1 MAEPKGLIPVLNNQE
16 ASDQRALR
24 DQARAGTDALKRT
37 EGEDQFENNL
47 SGYIRKSWQEA
58 KRSKFIV
65 EEQMLK
71 NLRQIAGVYEPDM
84 LTAIMEADVPNYFMM
99 LTDTKCRAAEAW
111 IKDVLCQPS
120 YKPWDIEP
128 TPDPELPP
136 EILRAIQ
143 EQFVQKMFST
153 IVDSVIQ
160 QQGKIDPMQILSMI
174 KMMVPKFEELMKEE
188 LIRESKDRAEKIKI
202 EVDDH
207 LTEGSWYGAI
217 ENFVKDIV
225 TLPAGIIKG
234 PVMRME
240 PTINIEAWDKNG
252 KHKITVKDE
261 LVWKYERRSPFHIF
275 PQPNST
281 GPQDGYL
288 IDLIRIKKKELEALK
303 KLPGYKEDEID
314 EVLEQYRNGGLRE
327 WTLFDAPK
335 QMIEKKTTM
344 DLYLGENID
353 CLEFWGEVQGQL
365 LLDWGMD
372 EKDIPDATRE
382 YPICAWLIGTRVI
395 KAMLNNDPMKEKPF
409 YRVCYEE
416 IPDNFWGKDVPQLIV
431 DNQRACNASVRAIM
445 HNLAV
450 GSGPMVEVNRDRLAP
465 GESTKIWPYRVFL
478 TTNDQMETSKAVN
491 FYAPPLVVE
500 RLITCYN
507 FFSKLADEFCG
518 IPAYAHG
525 DPQVGGGGN
534 TASGLSMLITQ
545 AARGIKGVIKAI
557 DSRVIVPCVQ
567 NAYYKVIQN
576 LKNYGLIPDHKIVAQ
591 GAISLLAKEQQ
602 AQRSV
607 EFMQMTN
614 NPTDVAIMGPDGR
627 RYLLKTTARRL
638 DLDESKIAPEHQDMG
653 QGGMMLGPGQ
663 QGQAQPNP
671 TTTLDQAGNPAQG
684 TDTRSFN
691 QG

>member
-1 MAEPKGLIPVLNNQE
+1 MAESKGLVPISTPQE
-16 ASDQRALR
+16 VTEQRALR
-24 DQARAGTDALKRT
+24 DQARAGTDALAKT

-47 SGYIRKSWQEA
+47 AGYIRKRWQEA

-71 NLRQIAGVYEPDM
+71 NLRQIDGQYEPDM

-99 LTDTKCRAAEAW
+99 LTDTKIRAAEAW

-128 TPDPELPP
+128 TPDPDLPP
-136 EILRAIQ
+136 EILRSIQ
-143 EQFVQKMFST
+143 EQFVQKMFSV
-153 IVDSVIQ
+153 IVDAIIQ
-160 QQGKIDPMQILSMI
+160 QQGKIDPMEILGMI
-174 KMMVPKFEELMKEE
+174 KSMVPKFEEMMKEI
-188 LIRESKDRAEKIKI
+188 LIQEAKDRTEKIKI

-207 LTEGSWYGAI
+207 LTEGAWYEAI
-217 ENFVKDIV
+217 ENFVKDLV
-225 TLPAGIIKG
+225 SLPAGIIKG

-240 PTINIEAWDKNG
+240 PTIEIIASQDG
-252 KHKITVKDE
+252 KHEIIVKDD

-275 PQPNST
+275 PQPNSS

-288 IDLIRIKKKELEALK
+288 IDLIRVKKKELEALK
-303 KLPGYKEDEID
+303 DIPGYKADEID

-353 CLEFWGEVQGQL
+353 CLEFWGEVQGKL
-365 LLDWGMD
+365 LVDWGMD
-372 EKDIPDATRE
+372 EKEIPDPTKE
-382 YPICAWLIGTRVI
+382 YPVCAWLIGTRVI
-395 KAMLNNDPMKEKPF
+395 KAMLNYDPMKQKPY
-409 YRVCYEE
+409 YRICYEE
-416 IPDNFWGKDVPQLIV
+416 IQDNFWGKGLPQLIV
-431 DNQRACNASVRAIM
+431 DDQRACNASARAIM

-450 GSGPMVEVNRDRLAP
+450 ASGPMVEVNKDRLAP

-478 TTNDQMETSKAVN
+478 TTNDQMESSKAIN

-500 RLITCYN
+500 RLITCYK
-507 FFSKLADEFCG
+507 FFSNLADEHSG

-557 DSRVIVPCVQ
+557 DSRIIVPCVK

-576 LKNYGLIPDHKIVAQ
+576 FRNYGLIPDHKIVAQ

-602 AQRSV
+602 AQRRI
-607 EFMQMTN
+607 EFLQMTN
-614 NPTDVAIMGPDGR
+614 NPTDVGIMGPDGR
-627 RYLLKTTARRL
+627 RYLLKTTARSL
-638 DLDESKIAPEHQDMG
+638 ELDENRIVPEQQMN
-653 QGGMMLGPGQ
+653 QATPGI
-663 QGQAQPNP
+663 GQAIPSQPGP
-671 TTTLDQAGNPAQG
+671 ATLDQAGNPAQG
-684 TDTRSFN
+684 TDTRMFN
-691 QG
+691 QGA